1 MKEADLQ
8 RRIQNGLRKRGHWC
22 VTMHGNQYMRKGLP
36 DLLVFRPVPILRDQ
50 DLVRASYQKEG
61 VSIAIGC
68 MLEVKL
74 PGKKLTMIQE
84 DVIDELRSYG
94 VRAGVVTNL
103 DEAIEIIK

>member
-8 RRIQNGLRKRGHWC
+8 RRIQDGLRKRGYWC

-36 DLLVFRPVPILRDQ
+36 DLLVFRPVISVLAAVETDKVQLDMEQR
-50 DLVRASYQKEG
+50 V
-61 VSIAIGC
+61 AIGC

-103 DEAIEIIK
+103 DEAIKIIE